1 MTTTLVV
8 GDPVGGLLGAGMSDA
23 VVDGVVV
30 GRGVVVVGLGM
41 VVVGWGV
48 VVVGSGGAVVVVVV
62 GGMLA
67 PAASADGPVEVS
79 RAAVPVMSA
88 PAAMPARVRRADF
101 VVDTVSL
108 CR

>member
-1 MTTTLVV
+1 
-8 GDPVGGLLGAGMSDA
+8 LGM
-23 VVDGVVV
+23 VVV
-30 GRGVVVVGLGM
+30 GRGVVVVG
-41 VVVGWGV
+41 
-48 VVVGSGGAVVVVVV
+48 SEGAVVVVVV

-88 PAAMPARVRRADF
+88 PAAMPTRVRRADF
-101 VVDTVSL
+101 VVDTVSP